1 MNFDFDN
8 CFWRRYLYSIL
19 EMKDIFNLMI
29 SSKIFYIDKNKFY
42 IVIFS
47 KIQYEIIKIFT
58 YSSYIDN
65 STYKNPIKTTLL
77 DIEKIIKI
85 TNICLNNLYIRKFM
99 TKKYIKTRYHR
110 YFRKYFIENTDISDN
125 HKKMDL
131 FISELISDKSIY

>member
-47 KIQYEIIKIFT
+47 KIQY
-58 YSSYIDN
+58 
-65 STYKNPIKTTLL
+65 
-77 DIEKIIKI
+77 
-85 TNICLNNLYIRKFM
+85 
-99 TKKYIKTRYHR
+99 
-110 YFRKYFIENTDISDN
+110 
-125 HKKMDL
+125 
-131 FISELISDKSIY
+131 